1 MWHVYQIKCMDTMR
15 LDPLPKLKIHG
26 LRVRSSVTG
35 DRAVSV
41 IEWTWN
47 NSKKLKLN
55 DNQYDT
61 FS

>member
-1 MWHVYQIKCMDTMR
+1 MDTMR

-55 DNQYDT
+55 DNQYHT